1 MVKVGFICVH
11 NSCRS
16 QMAQAIATMKASDVF
31 ISYSAGT
38 HTNRNINEDANA
50 MILEYY
56 DYDMKKLHQVSHID
70 DLPPLDIVVTMG
82 CNVSCP
88 NLASQYRFDW
98 GLDDPTGQG
107 KEAFLSTMKQIEE
120 KVEALKKW
128 IEKAAI

>member
-16 QMAQAIATMKASDVF
+16 QMAEAIATMKASDVF

-38 HTNRNINEDANA
+38 HTNRDINEDANA
-50 MILEYY
+50 IILEHY
-56 DYDMKKLHQVSHID
+56 DYDMKHLHQVNHID

-88 NLASQYRFDW
+88 HLKSRYRFDW
-98 GLDDPTGQG
+98 GLDDPSGQG
-107 KEAFLSTMKQIEE
+107 REAFEATVKAIE
-120 KVEALKKW
+120 KNVLALKEW
-128 IEKAAI
+128 IIKAAI